1 MPSRWARGSNIIS
14 RLMKILLKLIIPIVF
29 IVLAFL
35 FVKVLVSKKRP
46 DIERVAQVIA
56 PQVDVIELK
65 PNDHQPP
72 ILSYGTVQS
81 YFETTLTP
89 QVSGQ
94 IIEVADAFRVGNMVK
109 KRDLL
114 ALIDDTD
121 YEAVL
126 ARESSSLVDARRT
139 LLEEEIKAKQAAKDW
154 AASGRDLSSASDF
167 VLRKPQL
174 KAARARIESATAAE
188 AKAKADIKRAM
199 IRAPYDAVVIE
210 RMASVGNYAS
220 PQQALGKLVA
230 TEKVEVRLPLTSDQ
244 AAIVA
249 LPRMLDGAPEQSKE
263 MQKVVFSS
271 AARGGGMWEGELV
284 RTEPSIDPKN
294 QVTYVIAEIKKPYHA
309 EPEPL
314 VVGAF
319 VNARIPGRVIND
331 SYKVPEAALV
341 NDSYLWIVGDGDK
354 LCRVEAQRVY
364 GYETNVY
371 LRISDQ
377 ALKASDLAPPLRVIT
392 RPLATFKHGKEVK
405 PVSMATKR

>member
-1 MPSRWARGSNIIS
+1 
-14 RLMKILLKLIIPIVF
+14 MKILLKLIIPIVF

-188 AKAKADIKRAM
+188 AKAKAAAKKIKS
-199 IRAPYDAVVIE
+199 AV
-210 RMASVGNYAS
+210 
-220 PQQALGKLVA
+220 
-230 TEKVEVRLPLTSDQ
+230 
-244 AAIVA
+244 
-249 LPRMLDGAPEQSKE
+249 SK
-263 MQKVVFSS
+263 
-271 AARGGGMWEGELV
+271 
-284 RTEPSIDPKN
+284 
-294 QVTYVIAEIKKPYHA
+294 KKP
-309 EPEPL
+309 
-314 VVGAF
+314 
-319 VNARIPGRVIND
+319 
-331 SYKVPEAALV
+331 AA
-341 NDSYLWIVGDGDK
+341 K
-354 LCRVEAQRVY
+354 K
-364 GYETNVY
+364 
-371 LRISDQ
+371 
-377 ALKASDLAPPLRVIT
+377 KAKKAAPKKKAVAKKKAAPKKKAVAKKKAA
-392 RPLATFKHGKEVK
+392 PKKKAVAKKK
-405 PVSMATKR
+405 AAPKKKAAAKKK